1 MNTLPRRMLPADM
14 DAAVTGEVQV
24 PQGVFGE
31 SIMIGIFTC
40 FGADGDPHGPVGTG
54 ASLH

>member
-1 MNTLPRRMLPADM
+1 MLPADM

-24 PQGVFGE
+24 PQGVFGG